1 MKSDYFPALLD
12 ERLVF
17 PDPRLAAEE
26 GDFEGLVALGGDLS
40 VERLRLAYRSG
51 IFPWSVDPITWWSPS
66 QRGVIPLDDVCWGR
80 SLLKEVRRRPF
91 QVTINRAFREV
102 VMGCQTQPRPG
113 GWISEEFVDS
123 YTELHKQGHAHS
135 VECWRDAELVGGVY
149 GVQVGGAFAGESMFH
164 RESNASKIALYHLV
178 ERLREREFV
187 LFDTQMV
194 TDTTA
199 RIGAVEMPR
208 DEYLTRLAS
217 VADMDCVFA

>member
-1 MKSDYFPALLD
+1 
-12 ERLVF
+12 
-17 PDPRLAAEE
+17 
-26 GDFEGLVALGGDLS
+26 
-40 VERLRLAYRSG
+40 
-51 IFPWSVDPITWWSPS
+51 
-66 QRGVIPLDDVCWGR
+66 
-80 SLLKEVRRRPF
+80 
-91 QVTINRAFREV
+91 
-102 VMGCQTQPRPG
+102 MGCQTQPRPG

>member
-1 MKSDYFPALLD
+1 M
-12 ERLVF
+12 
-17 PDPRLAAEE
+17 LA
-26 GDFEGLVALGGDLS
+26 
-40 VERLRLAYRSG
+40 
-51 IFPWSVDPITWWSPS
+51 
-66 QRGVIPLDDVCWGR
+66 
-80 SLLKEVRRRPF
+80 
-91 QVTINRAFREV
+91 
-102 VMGCQTQPRPG
+102 GCRTG
-113 GWISEEFVDS
+113 
-123 YTELHKQGHAHS
+123 
-135 VECWRDAELVGGVY
+135 GGVY

-178 ERLREREFV
+178 ERLREGEFV